1 LGGRSVTMALR
12 DGCRGDEMERRT
24 TDSTQGERRSTHAR
38 TTAERRTDRAQS
50 RAQSEWER
58 AETGPHAVGLAAA
71 AGEKRAGI
79 MRRLLAF
86 RDPDL
91 TSLIC

>member
-1 LGGRSVTMALR
+1 MRWKDGRQTRRRER
-12 DGCRGDEMERRT
+12 DGAR
-24 TDSTQGERRSTHAR
+24 THAR